1 MKRISDYLAWL
12 GGADLFVLEQV
23 PSERVRFIQ
32 TGLTLLTTAGIAVV
46 SMCFAVHYGLQ
57 GNWAVSII
65 IAIFWGAII
74 LNLDRLMMLSIGR
87 TRNRKQLLLMAV
99 PRLILAVLVG
109 LVISLPLVL
118 RIFSPEI
125 NAQLRATHK
134 PNGILSQWQALS
146 DLTKNSTPARL
157 AFFILILLF
166 ILIEILPLLVKLLLN
181 FGPMTAYERVVEAR
195 EEQFIDQVRHESLVK
210 ARRES
215 LVASLDDISRDAVL
229 ERDLTAS
236 LDDLG
241 VRHGDN
247 VPASLISEL
256 LARQN
261 AVAQGVQSKLTE
273 PPSKDGVAF
282 IRELAHSLNTPL
294 SQIEAAA
301 LLLPDDPRED
311 FATASGSKTPARRI
325 YQSVEICK
333 AFLAAFMQITKVA
346 SQTSKWNPKSLEAS
360 LYAATAL
367 YADKARSGVKSSIH
381 IGVEPRGYPASY
393 IIAVTLPVVEN
404 AFESAKPGSTVTVE
418 ITAGPREYRIQVTS
432 VYETMPEVD
441 SMYRT
446 GFTTKADHQ
455 GIGLSVVQRLLS
467 AYQGARIT
475 HEIIEGQI
483 GFVISLP
490 RGKE

>member
-1 MKRISDYLAWL
+1 MKRVSDYLAWL

-23 PSERVRFIQ
+23 PTERVRFIQ
-32 TGLTLLTTAGIAVV
+32 TGLTLITTAGIAVV
-46 SMCFAVHYGLQ
+46 SMFFAVHYGLL
-57 GNWAVSII
+57 GNWAASIL

-87 TRNRKQLLLMAV
+87 TRNRKQLLLMVV
-99 PRLILAVLVG
+99 PRLVLGVLVG
-109 LVISLPLVL
+109 FVVSLPLVL

-125 NAQLRATHK
+125 NAQLTATHK
-134 PNGILSQWQALS
+134 SHGIISQLQVLS
-146 DLTKNSTPARL
+146 DLTKNSTSARL
-157 AFFILILLF
+157 AFFLLIFLF
-166 ILIEILPLLVKLLLN
+166 LLIELLPLLVKLLLN
-181 FGPMTAYERVVEAR
+181 FSPMTAYERVAEAR
-195 EEQFIDQVRHESLVK
+195 EEQFIEQARHENRVK
-210 ARRES
+210 ARREI
-215 LVASLDDISRDAVL
+215 LAASVHDISHDAVL
-229 ERDLTAS
+229 ERDLAAS
-236 LDDLG
+236 LDDLA
-241 VRHGDN
+241 VRYEDN
-247 VPASLISEL
+247 GPGSLINEL

-261 AVAQGVQSKLTE
+261 AVTQGPQPKLTE

-301 LLLPDDPRED
+301 LLLPDDSRED
-311 FATASGSKTPARRI
+311 SATAPCSKTPARRI

-346 SQTSKWNPKSLEAS
+346 SQTSEWNPKSLQAS
-360 LYAATAL
+360 LHAAVAL
-367 YADKARSGVKSSIH
+367 YAEKARSGVKSRIH
-381 IGVEPRGYPASY
+381 IDVEPRGYPASY
-393 IIAVTLPVVEN
+393 IIAVTLPVIEN
-404 AFESAKPGSTVTVE
+404 AFESAKPGSTVSIE
-418 ITAGPREYRIQVTS
+418 ITAEPREYRIQVSST
-432 VYETMPEVD
+432 YETTPEVD